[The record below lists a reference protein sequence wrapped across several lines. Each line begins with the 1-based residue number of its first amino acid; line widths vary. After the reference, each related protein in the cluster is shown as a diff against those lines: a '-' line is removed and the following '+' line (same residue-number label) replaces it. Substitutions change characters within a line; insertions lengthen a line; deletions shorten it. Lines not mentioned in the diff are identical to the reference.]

1 MSGILCILEYMLEQK
16 YRFHGHGSLKFVYRN
31 GNSIRSSLITMK
43 YIDNPRRKNNR
54 FAVVISK
61 KVIKSAV
68 RRNRLRRRIYEIIRL
83 ELPTLK
89 DNYDIVML
97 VFSGE
102 VYSMNHEALEG
113 LIKKL
118 FSQAELY
125 K

>member
-1 MSGILCILEYMLEQK
+1 MCILDYMLEQK